1 MVLKTIPVETGTGR
15 VLFTV
20 EPFPSSPDALLPQ
33 QETAP
38 VRASRQVC
46 ARPAVMIGWAA
57 WVGPVASLQAVAAA
71 TRTNRRITEAP
82 SRMGLLW
89 ENETAG
95 GSRGPGR

>member
-1 MVLKTIPVETGTGR
+1 MVLKTIPVDTATGR

-46 ARPAVMIGWAA
+46 ARPAVMIDWMPL
-57 WVGPVASLQAVAAA
+57 VGPVDSLQAVTAA
-71 TRTNRRITEAP
+71 TSTSRIAGALSRISRWATWVNRDF
-82 SRMGLLW
+82 
-89 ENETAG
+89 G
-95 GSRGPGR
+95 GT